1 MKRRERP
8 LFQFMQLE
16 RKRILQEMSQIKGLM
31 PLLMKRRN
39 SQIWSASD
47 RRELRTHLKTLSR
60 ISPYIALMVL
70 PGGLALLPVLAWWLD
85 RRRGRRSLVPRRA
98 I

>member
-1 MKRRERP
+1 MFR
-8 LFQFMQLE
+8 FMQLE
-16 RKRILQEMSQIKGLM
+16 RARVLQEVSQTKGLM

-39 SQIWSASD
+39 NQKWSASD
-47 RRELRTHLKTLSR
+47 RRELRAHLLRLSR
-60 ISPYIALMVL
+60 VSPYIALMVL
-70 PGGLALLPVLAWWLD
+70 PGGLPLLPLLAWWLD